1 MEDFI
6 PKVITHTMSKHGY
19 RDVTICQTREEYIKK
34 INDIF
39 DEHDNNCN
47 TFSQLDKKYESDYE
61 NDLEALQKMR
71 AHLCDL
77 VIMPEWVGN
86 KPAIAYRDDI
96 CVMEGHEIK
105 HLKEFKESIFE
116 YTNAKEGNTQSKL
129 NLLISISKFNDYYEF
144 HVD

>member
-47 TFSQLDKKYESDYE
+47 TFSQLDKKYEPGEVEKRWGSYFE
-61 NDLEALQKMR
+61 KTAK
-71 AHLCDL
+71 
-77 VIMPEWVGN
+77 VGN
-86 KPAIAYRDDI
+86 GLIDI
-96 CVMEGHEIK
+96 QMHTGSGK
-105 HLKEFKESIFE
+105 
-116 YTNAKEGNTQSKL
+116 AKITK
-129 NLLISISKFNDYYEF
+129 
-144 HVD
+144 